1 MWVWCFLTWIV
12 VCEFDVF
19 WLTLYHVILIFSDL
33 YVSMILLTYNEV
45 SLISLTCTLWY
56 VSLVFLTYTVKGE
69 FDESDLYIGVGKF
82 GVSDIHCCMWGWFFL
97 LTLLNVSL
105 MFPVSRPEALLSEA
119 ICEAKS
125 SNTVLTSTINPF
137 SWNRAKCQ
145 WSKPKWHHN
154 REEQAFVKQF
164 WY

>member
-1 MWVWCFLTWIV
+1 MLIYLHSTNPNFKLNVTRSISTFQMAQHYSRLSILNFWNYNGLSRFKLLYASLMFSDCMWVWYFV
-12 VCEFDVF
+12 
-19 WLTLYHVILIFSDL
+19 
-33 YVSMILLTYNEV
+33 
-45 SLISLTCTLWY
+45 
-56 VSLVFLTYTVKGE
+56 
-69 FDESDLYIGVGKF
+69 
-82 GVSDIHCCMWGWFFL
+82 
-97 LTLLNVSL
+97 LTLLKVSL
-105 MFPVSRPEALLSEA
+105 MFPVSRPEALLSDA